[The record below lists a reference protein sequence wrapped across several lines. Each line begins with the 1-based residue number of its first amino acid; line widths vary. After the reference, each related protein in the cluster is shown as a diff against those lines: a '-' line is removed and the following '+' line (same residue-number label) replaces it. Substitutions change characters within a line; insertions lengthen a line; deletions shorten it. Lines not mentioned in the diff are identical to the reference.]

1 METVSFLLAMAVAN
15 VGFAVVIVAHAT
27 LTDHDAGNWPYLTLA
42 LGLAGVAGYLFYD
55 GIGPSDPF

>member
-15 VGFAVVIVAHAT
+15 VGFAVVIVAHAA
-27 LTDHDAGNWPYLTLA
+27 LTDHDAGRWPYLTLV

-55 GIGPSDPF
+55 GTGVSDPF